1 MKRVTIQKMIE
12 NNVNIFDFEYP
23 MFREEYKKTF
33 EQNFLDYFLTD
44 VIGLETVSLFKH
56 RLMIKLRLMMPYYN
70 KIFETQEMEQRIL
83 DNYDVKEVYNRSVI
97 SDSVNNT
104 HLSTKNNVNST
115 NKNLY
120 KDAPKTK
127 IDIDK
132 FDVVTN
138 LSKDENTS
146 TAEGTTV
153 NSTDGFTTNT
163 EKWERTMQGNIGVQ
177 TDSDAILKYWDSIR
191 RVEQEIFD
199 ELECLFMGVYE

>member
-1 MKRVTIQKMIE
+1 MKRITIQKMIE
-12 NNVNIFDFEYP
+12 NNVDIFDFEYP
-23 MFREEYKKTF
+23 IFKEEYRPIF
-33 EQNFLDYFLTD
+33 EQNFIDYFLTD

-56 RLMIKLRLMMPYYN
+56 RLMIKLKLIMPYYN

-83 DNYDVKEVYNRSVI
+83 DNYDVTEVYNRNVVADTS
-97 SDSVNNT
+97 NT
-104 HLSTKNNVNST
+104 VVTT

-138 LSKDENTS
+138 LSKDE
-146 TAEGTTV
+146 G
-153 NSTDGFTTNT
+153 NSSANGFSSNT
-163 EKWERTMQGNIGVQ
+163 EKWERTMKGNIGVQ
-177 TDSDAILKYWDSIR
+177 TDADAIVKYWSSLR
-191 RVEQEIFD
+191 KVEQEIFN

>member
-12 NNVNIFDFEYP
+12 NNVDIFDFEYP
-23 MFREEYKKTF
+23 IFKEEYRKTF

-56 RLMIKLRLMMPYYN
+56 RLMVKLRLMMPYYN

-83 DNYDVKEVYNRSVI
+83 DNYDVKEVYNRQVVGDTTNTVI
-97 SDSVNNT
+97 T
-104 HLSTKNNVNST
+104 T

-138 LSKDENTS
+138 LSKDE
-146 TAEGTTV
+146 G
-153 NSTDGFTTNT
+153 NSSANGFSSNT

-177 TDSDAILKYWDSIR
+177 TDADAIVKYWTSLR
-191 RVEQEIFD
+191 KVEQEIFD